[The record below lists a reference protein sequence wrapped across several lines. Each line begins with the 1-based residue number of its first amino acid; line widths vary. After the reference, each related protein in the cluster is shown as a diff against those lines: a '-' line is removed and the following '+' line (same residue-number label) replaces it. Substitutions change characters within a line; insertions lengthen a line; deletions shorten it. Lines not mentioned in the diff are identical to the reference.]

1 MAARTFA
8 DAVHQDKRIFVFDPT
23 AGGTVRQGKRI
34 FLFDAGD
41 TARLIFSAADTLSMI
56 VGTGGAGGNNGYILG
71 GFGSLTPTTLGDG
84 TSVTELAV
92 SNMGSSTPHVMILA
106 LQGYPGTITASYLT
120 SLQINTGSLFTP
132 STPGFSFAGGAPG
145 GSANF
150 TWTGAPFLTNGAT
163 DVVTITRT

>member
-8 DAVHQDKRIFVFDPT
+8 DAVHQDKRIFLFSSGT
-23 AGGTVRQGKRI
+23 ARQAKRI
-34 FLFDAGD
+34 FLFSSG
-41 TARLIFSAADTLSMI
+41 TARLVFSAADTLSMI